1 MTQEAIVTKLLP
13 NGMAEVAVTRTTACG
28 GNCGR
33 CESCIFQSELKT
45 SAKNLI
51 GAKPGQRVL
60 IESRS
65 SRIYGAALLVYIL
78 PLVLLLLGFTAAS
91 LLKLPEGAAVALSFA
106 WLALGAVIIVLSQRR
121 RNEKNTITFTIV
133 ERIDRQKT

>member
-28 GNCGR
+28 GNCGS

-45 SAKNLI
+45 GAKHLI
-51 GAKPGQRVL
+51 DAKPGQRVL

-65 SRIYGAALLVYIL
+65 SKIYGAALLVYIM
-78 PLVLLLLGFTAAS
+78 PLLLLLFGFALATFLGWS
-91 LLKLPEGAAVALSFA
+91 EGAAIAMSFLG
-106 WLALGAVIIVLSQRR
+106 LAVGAAVIVLSQRSKKR
-121 RNEKNTITFTIV
+121 KAEITFSIV
-133 ERIDRQKT
+133 DFL